1 MSVFYAAQFE
11 QVKSF
16 KYDFNKYES
25 IRIIGP
31 FTGKVFARDIPKLE
45 SLLKQERNWAII
57 VPKGKREIR
66 RGKERETK
74 RYRE

>member
-11 QVKSF
+11 QAKSF

-31 FTGKVFARDIPKLE
+31 FTGKVFAGDFSKLE
-45 SLLKQERNWAII
+45 TRAQLGNNSAKT
-57 VPKGKREIR
+57 
-66 RGKERETK
+66 KERERGRNK
-74 RYRE
+74 EI

>member
-31 FTGKVFARDIPKLE
+31 FTGKVFARDFPKLE

-57 VPKGKREIR
+57 VPKRKREIT
-66 RGKERETK
+66 RGRERENK
-74 RYRE
+74 NI